1 MQSCILLLIE
11 EDGHEVIHYFADEE
25 AADAAVADSALHDA
39 LSAIGAWSDFD
50 SEEMEA
56 MLDSI
61 RHVSR
66 PTPPITDL

>member
-11 EDGHEVIHYFADEE
+11 EDGHEVIRYFADEE
-25 AADAAVADSALHDA
+25 ATDAAVADSALHDA